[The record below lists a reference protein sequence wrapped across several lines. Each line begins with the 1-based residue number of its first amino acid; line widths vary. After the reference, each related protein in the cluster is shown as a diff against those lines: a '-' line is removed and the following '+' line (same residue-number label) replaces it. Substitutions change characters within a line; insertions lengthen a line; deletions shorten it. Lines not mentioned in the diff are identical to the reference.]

1 MKEQLGGGAGARP
14 QEEKG
19 SEKKHSVKGRA
30 APSSLGV
37 RMSLLTVTG
46 KNRTAGKM
54 EGTEAEVVG
63 KYNDYEPAG

>member
-19 SEKKHSVKGRA
+19 SEKKHSAKGRA

-46 KNRTAGKM
+46 KNRIDSGKNGGYRGRGGR
-54 EGTEAEVVG
+54 EIQ
-63 KYNDYEPAG
+63 